1 MMKEIKPSTDQ
12 PIEPL
17 TINTS
22 DSHEKTL
29 KPQGTIKTAA
39 TVVEADETNSKT
51 KRLFLTIISVIFIIG
66 SVVGVFA
73 VLISKDSKSTKTN
86 GPTPGNNQIIAASLL
101 DYSTV
106 CSGSRITNTSMTD
119 AKKRPIAFF
128 DEVTT
133 NSGQYS
139 LSDVALEDS
148 TWEADYTKYTST
160 QLVGCLTRIKETD
173 TGIKCDLTD
182 DNQKDQKVSV
192 YNVTYRLTIYDAST
206 GQALGTKN
214 IEATAST
221 CPYFATYTQNNPKIY
236 ALPEK
241 AVLSAA
247 VKEYVVEE

>member
-1 MMKEIKPSTDQ
+1 MKEIKPTNDQ

-17 TINTS
+17 TLNAS
-22 DSHEKTL
+22 DSHEKII
-29 KPQGTIKTAA
+29 KPQGAIKTEA
-39 TVVEADETNSKT
+39 TVVETDETNAKT
-51 KRLFLTIISVIFIIG
+51 KRLFLTIIGVILIIVI
-66 SVVGVFA
+66 VVGLFA
-73 VLISKDSKSTKTN
+73 VLISKDSKDTKTN
-86 GPTPGNNQIIAASLL
+86 GPTPGNNQIKATSLL

-106 CSGSRITNTSMTD
+106 CSGSRITNTSITD

-148 TWEADYTKYTST
+148 TWEADYTKFTST

-182 DNQKDQKVSV
+182 DNKQEQKVSV

-206 GQALGTKN
+206 GKLLSTKN
-214 IEATAST
+214 IEGVASA

-241 AVLSAA
+241 SVLSAA
-247 VKEYVVEE
+247 VKEYVVKE

>member
-1 MMKEIKPSTDQ
+1 MKDIKPSTDQ

-17 TINTS
+17 TLNAS
-22 DSHEKTL
+22 YSHEKVI
-29 KPQGTIKTAA
+29 KPQGSIRTDA

-51 KRLFLTIISVIFIIG
+51 KRLFLTIIGIILIIVI
-66 SVVGVFA
+66 VVGVFA
-73 VLISKDSKSTKTN
+73 ILISKDSKDTKTN
-86 GPTPGNNQIIAASLL
+86 GPTPGNNRIDAASLL

-106 CSGSRITNTSMTD
+106 CNGSRIVNTTITD

-139 LSDVALEDS
+139 LSDVVLEDS
-148 TWEADYTKYTST
+148 TWEADYNKYTST

-182 DNQKDQKVSV
+182 DNKKEQKVSV
-192 YNVTYRLTIYDAST
+192 YNVTYRLNIYDATT
-206 GQALGTKN
+206 GKLLSTKN
-214 IEATAST
+214 IEGTSST

-247 VKEYVVEE
+247 VKEYVVKE

>member
-1 MMKEIKPSTDQ
+1 MKEINPSTDQ

-17 TINTS
+17 TLNAS
-22 DSHEKTL
+22 DSHEKVI
-29 KPQGTIKTAA
+29 KPQGSIKTNA
-39 TVVEADETNSKT
+39 TVVETDETNSKT
-51 KRLFLTIISVIFIIG
+51 KRLFLTILGVILIIVI
-66 SVVGVFA
+66 VVGVFA
-73 VLISKDSKSTKTN
+73 ILISKDSKDTKTK
-86 GPTPGNNQIIAASLL
+86 GPTPGNNQINASSLL
-101 DYSTV
+101 DYSSV
-106 CSGSRITNTSMTD
+106 CSGSKIINAITTD
-119 AKKRPIAFF
+119 AKKRRIAFF

-160 QLVGCLTRIKETD
+160 QLVGCLTRIKETN

-182 DNQKDQKVSV
+182 DNKQDQKVSV

-206 GQALGTKN
+206 GQLLDTKN
-214 IEATAST
+214 IEGTASS

-241 AVLSAA
+241 SVLSAA